1 MFTSDGGGLPGLPVG
16 GLCDCFAVF
25 AAELAELR
33 HAWLTS
39 PATLHLPADSIGTRT
54 LNLLQLSQL
63 AAA

>member
-39 PATLHLPADSIGTRT
+39 PATLHLPADRIVGQGR
-54 LNLLQLSQL
+54 LICFNYHN
-63 AAA
+63 